1 MLEFIFTFLISL
13 SPAGE
18 GRVGIPYGIASGLDP
33 YFTFLVALGGNL
45 LVFPLFFALIKISN
59 RYLWQ
64 HHFYKKGAIKLARR
78 AKKGTQDKIKKYGLW
93 GLMVLV
99 MIPLPGTGAY
109 IGTLAAFI
117 FDLPYRKAFVAVSAG
132 VTIALIITLVA
143 AELVKAGVS

>member
-1 MLEFIFTFLISL
+1 MLESIFTFLISL

-33 YFTFLVALGGNL
+33 YFTFLVALAGNL
-45 LVFPLFFALIKISN
+45 LVYPLFFALIKICN

-132 VTIALIITLVA
+132 VTIALIITVVA